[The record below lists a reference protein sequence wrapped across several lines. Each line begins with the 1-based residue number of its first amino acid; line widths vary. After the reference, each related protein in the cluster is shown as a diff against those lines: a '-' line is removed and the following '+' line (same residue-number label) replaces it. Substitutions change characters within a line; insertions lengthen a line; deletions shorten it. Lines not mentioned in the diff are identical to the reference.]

1 VTALLR
7 LEDVLVRA
15 GERTLLELAA
25 VEVQPGETL
34 AILGP
39 TGAGKSTL
47 LRVMNALVRPS
58 RGRFLWQG
66 EAVPY
71 PVPAAVRR
79 RMAMAFQ
86 EPLLF
91 HGSVFDNVAYG
102 LRLRGARG
110 AELER
115 RVTETLRLFGIDGM
129 AAQPGRTLSGGEA
142 QRTALARAVVLQ
154 PDLLLL
160 DEPLASLDPPTK
172 ERLETELRKVIR
184 ARGLTCAYVTHDQG
198 EAQRMADRIAVLDAG
213 ALVQAGAPDD
223 VFLRPASE
231 RVARFVGA
239 RNLLAGTVVESSG
252 GRSRVAVGERSI
264 VAGAAPPL
272 TRSAPGPGLTNEAAA
287 VLVCVRPEEVVLAR
301 DGDAPADGADLNV
314 LRGTV
319 REVRPLGAT
328 TEVYLDCGVP
338 LVALL
343 TRPAA
348 AALELREGT
357 PVRATFRAAAAHLI
371 PAPDRR

>member
-7 LEDVLVRA
+7 LEEVLVRA
-15 GERTLLELAA
+15 GGATLLDVAA
-25 VEVQPGETL
+25 VEVAAGETL
-34 AILGP
+34 AILGQ

-47 LRVMNALVRPS
+47 LRVMNALLRPA
-58 RGRFLWQG
+58 RGRFLWRG
-66 EAVPY
+66 EEVRL
-71 PVPAAVRR
+71 PVPTSVRQ

-91 HGSVFDNVAYG
+91 HGTVFENVAYG
-102 LRLRGARG
+102 LRLRGVSG

-115 RVTETLRLFGIDGM
+115 RVMEALRLFGIEGL
-129 AAQPGRTLSGGEA
+129 ARRAERTLSGGEA
-142 QRTALARAVVLQ
+142 QRTALARAVVVE

-172 ERLETELRKVIR
+172 ERLEGELRRVIR

-198 EAQRMADRIAVLDAG
+198 EAQRVADRVAVLDAG
-213 ALVQAGAPDD
+213 ALLQVGTPDD

-231 RVARFVGA
+231 RVARFVGT
-239 RNLLAGTVVESSG
+239 RNLLPGTVVERSAG
-252 GRSRVAVGERSI
+252 GARVAVGDRTI
-264 VAGAAPPL
+264 TAGPAPEGA
-272 TRSAPGPGLTNEAAA
+272 TA
-287 VLVCVRPEEVVLAR
+287 VLVCVRPEEVVLSRA
-301 DGDAPADGADLNV
+301 GGEAEGAPAGANR
-314 LRGTV
+314 LRATV

-328 TEVYLDCGVP
+328 TDVHLDCGFP

-343 TRPAA
+343 TRRGAEE
-348 AALELREGT
+348 LELREGT
-357 PVRATFRAAAAHLI
+357 AVLASFRAAAAHLI